1 MNFIFEELL
10 LNQIKLTFLEE
21 GSQTLRRLPLKD
33 TLGWASD
40 AINLSHLQGI
50 SNINKSK
57 KYRAC
62 TFAKALRV

>member
-33 TLGWASD
+33 TLG
-40 AINLSHLQGI
+40 
-50 SNINKSK
+50 
-57 KYRAC
+57 
-62 TFAKALRV
+62 